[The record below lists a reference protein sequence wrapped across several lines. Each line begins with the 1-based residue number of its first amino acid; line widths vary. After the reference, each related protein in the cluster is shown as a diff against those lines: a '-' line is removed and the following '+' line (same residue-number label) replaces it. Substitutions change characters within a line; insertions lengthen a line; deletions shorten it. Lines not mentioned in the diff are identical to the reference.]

1 MEPEPR
7 DSPVEI
13 SNDRVRTCKQSP
25 GSQSVAS
32 PVSAP
37 SLGSQLNSFNGL
49 PPPPP
54 VLMSRHGIGSVLGR
68 TNDANQG
75 STKKK
80 ILLH

>member
-13 SNDRVRTCKQSP
+13 SNDHVRTCEQSP

-37 SLGSQLNSFNGL
+37 SSGSQLNSFNGI
-49 PPPPP
+49 PI
-54 VLMSRHGIGSVLGR
+54 LMSRYGIGSVLGR
-68 TNDANQG
+68 ANDANQG

-80 ILLH
+80 ILLQ

>member
-1 MEPEPR
+1 MESEPR
-7 DSPVEI
+7 DVPMEI
-13 SNDRVRTCKQSP
+13 SNDCVRTCEQSP

-37 SLGSQLNSFNGL
+37 SSGSQLNSFNGF
-49 PPPPP
+49 PP

-68 TNDANQG
+68 ANDANQG

-80 ILLH
+80 ILLQ